1 MWYRECQNHV
11 MLDYSVHNHE
21 REDDYVPVSSITVT
35 VDLLGNEKF
44 ELTKEEDHKL
54 LLNKEGL
61 PAVYAFY
68 DHENVCWYVGQTVD
82 IYNRIR
88 QHLKAINHLQ
98 LMKINLLFHKIEVF
112 DVYVK
117 DKSHLALLEQM
128 IIALRK
134 PKYNITANGI
144 HVKTKDW
151 LETEIKK

>member
-1 MWYRECQNHV
+1 
-11 MLDYSVHNHE
+11 MLLKLHNHE

-88 QHLKAINHLQ
+88 QHLKGDEPSTADR
-98 LMKINLLFHKIEVF
+98 KINLLFHKIEVF

-117 DKSHLALLEQM
+117 DKSPPSFA
-128 IIALRK
+128 
-134 PKYNITANGI
+134 
-144 HVKTKDW
+144 
-151 LETEIKK
+151 